1 MKLGCDILYIVE
13 EDMGRKTRERRIWEE
28 RQGRGGHRK
37 KDKGE
42 EDMGRKTRER
52 KTWEE
57 RQGRGGRGGKE
68 RYE

>member
-1 MKLGCDILYIVE
+1 
-13 EDMGRKTRERRIWEE
+13 MGRKTRERRTWEE